1 MKNEYIEIT
10 IHLING
16 EDIQYTISGKT
27 DDAKKVIADY
37 IDEDAHKLCI
47 NYEYGCVAYIDKRNI
62 LYIETKS
69 EIFNFDGL
77 MKAVR
82 DYADEHE

>member
-37 IDEDAHKLCI
+37 ID
-47 NYEYGCVAYIDKRNI
+47 
-62 LYIETKS
+62 
-69 EIFNFDGL
+69 
-77 MKAVR
+77 
-82 DYADEHE
+82 